1 MNQPIFVITARGGSK
16 GIPRKNI
23 KPLAG
28 KPLIAYSIE
37 VALALTTQDR
47 VIVSTDDEEI
57 AAVSRQYGIERPHM
71 RPAELATDTTG
82 SREVIIDAMDC
93 ALARG
98 LEFDYVVLLQPTS
111 PFRIVEDVEKTMAA
125 WSPDIDLAV
134 TVVEAACNP
143 YYDGFEVDGNG
154 FLHISKGEGLYTRRQ
169 QAPTVWQ
176 TNGAVYAFTPDSL
189 RRYKLGELP
198 KRVGVEMPA
207 IRSLDLDTP
216 TDWVVAEAMMAYLAQ
231 QKK

>member
-1 MNQPIFVITARGGSK
+1 MKPLFVITARGGSK

-47 VIVSTDDEEI
+47 VIVTTDSEDI
-57 AAVSRQYGIERPHM
+57 AEVSRQYGIERPHM

-125 WSPDIDLAV
+125 WRPEVDMV
-134 TVVEAACNP
+134 TTVVEAACNP
-143 YYDGFEVDGNG
+143 YYDGFEIDADGYM
-154 FLHISKGEGLYTRRQ
+154 HISKGDGLYTRRQ
-169 QAPTVWQ
+169 QAPSVWQ

-189 RRYKLGELP
+189 RRYALGAMP
-198 KRVGVEMPA
+198 RRVGVEMPA

-216 TDWVVAEAMMAYLAQ
+216 TDWVVAEAMMAYLAN
-231 QKK
+231 KA